1 MEDDAAGAGTPASG
15 AAAAGEPRDRAAG
28 RPDPAAS
35 AAGTERGAVPPVG
48 SGPGASGSARTAAGI
63 AAAWRRERPGAPTDS
78 IEIVT
83 PLWWLAKLFADDR
96 ARVLRAA
103 GIDAATL
110 DLLSVIRRAG
120 PPYVLGTREIARRT
134 LVTAGAVSQRV
145 ARAEREGLVRRAPGA
160 GPRSVEVALTP
171 AGHALVERSVDA
183 VLGREA
189 SLVQGLTPQERT
201 QLITLLDTLMAD
213 VRRRTAPSAGG

>member
-1 MEDDAAGAGTPASG
+1 MGVSGVEAVPGDDASGAEASRPEASRSDTAGSDAAGSDTA
-15 AAAAGEPRDRAAG
+15 
-28 RPDPAAS
+28 
-35 AAGTERGAVPPVG
+35 
-48 SGPGASGSARTAAGI
+48 GSARTAAGI
-63 AAAWRRERPGAPTDS
+63 AAAWRRERPTAPTDS

-120 PPYVLGTREIARRT
+120 PPYALGTREIARRT

-145 ARAEREGLVRRAPGA
+145 ARAEREGLVRRTPGA
-160 GPRSVEVALTP
+160 GPRAVEVALTP
-171 AGHALVERSVDA
+171 AGHDLIERSVDA

-189 SLVQGLTPQERT
+189 SLVQGLEPEQRA
-201 QLITLLDTLMAD
+201 QLIALLDTLMAD
-213 VRRRTAPSAGG
+213 VRRRTASPGES